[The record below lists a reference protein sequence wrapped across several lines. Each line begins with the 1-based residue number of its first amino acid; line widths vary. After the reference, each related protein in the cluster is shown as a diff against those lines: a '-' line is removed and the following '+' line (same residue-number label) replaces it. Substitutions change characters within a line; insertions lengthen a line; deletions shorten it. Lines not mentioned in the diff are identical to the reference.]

1 MKQTSLVLEGG
12 GMRGVFSSGVL
23 DYMMTEDLYFPY
35 VIGVSAGAC
44 NALSYLSRQPD
55 RSRYINVNFANDS
68 RYINIGNVFKGKGMF
83 NMDFL
88 FNEIANELVPFDFK
102 TFHNIKERFVIPT
115 TDCETGDVRYFDN
128 RQEADVFTAVQA
140 SSSLPLVG
148 IPVKLA
154 GYTLLDGGIADPIP
168 IQKAIKDGYKRHVV
182 VLTRPK
188 GYRKKPFR
196 AKLTSKLVY
205 REYPQLVEAMLK
217 RHEIYNQT
225 LDQLEALEEQGD
237 AFIIRPK
244 GHEQVK
250 RAEKDPK
257 KLNMLHEAGV
267 SAAKHQT
274 PLLKD
279 WLAHSLP
286 VKVY

>member
-68 RYINIGNVFKGKGMF
+68 RYINMGNVFKGKGMF

-102 TFHNIKERFVIPT
+102 TFHDIEERFVIPT

-148 IPVKLA
+148 VPVKLA

-168 IQKAIKDGYKRHVV
+168 IQKAIEDGYKRHVV

-237 AFIIRPK
+237 VFIIRPK

-267 SAAKHQT
+267 AAAKHQT

-279 WLAHSLP
+279 WLTHS
-286 VKVY
+286 